1 MNKKVMAIL
10 IAIIVIIAIVV
21 IVKINN
27 DDQTQQTESQYT
39 NISTD
44 TFVGTVISVDKQ
56 QITIIPNEDELIRQS
71 SFEII
76 NAIIT
81 KDTKI
86 YNQEIEDTVDSI
98 SINDGVKVTFDG
110 KIYEVKPGKII
121 AQKVELLQKANI
133 EE

>member
-86 YNQEIEDTVDSI
+86 YNQEIEDTVYSI